1 MINDSVLEKC
11 TEAYEIEK
19 TIDVVVTLKSSH
31 EPRRVRIEALKNLSN
46 NKYSTTAYVRENIT
60 VQPTHPQSKGNF
72 DRKPSEMEIWIDYY
86 LPWTNGDS
94 ADDVLTRAL
103 GFLRER
109 CE

>member
-19 TIDVVVTLKSSH
+19 TIDVVVKLKSSH
-31 EPRRVRIEALKNLSN
+31 ETKHVRIEALRDLSD

-60 VQPTHPQSKGNF
+60 VQPTYPQSKGNF
-72 DRKPSEMEIWIDYY
+72 DRKHSEMEIWIDYD
-86 LPWTNGDS
+86 LPCTDGDS
-94 ADDVLTRAL
+94 ADAVLTRAL